1 MKHNIIFALLTAVI
15 LVSGFFAIDIV
26 QIFNRSNNDE
36 GFRSISKTEDN
47 AVYLSSEREII
58 NPMAILNKSNKKVN
72 TTQKEIASAV
82 VKAMSRYNKTT
93 YIACGT
99 DIKLDEAWQD
109 GGNDL
114 IYIYKWK
121 YRNYGRKSERLLDC
135 IIDTNDYNIIYIR
148 FYSEEV
154 HELPASDLNNGLD
167 KIRNQSNEFY
177 PNIENIHITM
187 SDVLNEL
194 RMSEQEYN
202 GYEEWDMDPTFYSS
216 YYEREFYDYLG
227 EETQIYSPSPYYI
240 DRYTDMQEF
249 VNYIYYGSELYNFW
263 LSPLDM
269 CSSTLIHY
277 GDDYSDQSD
286 MNDTSTRK
294 KGIVVYP
301 VNYILDEFIY
311 EMPQWFTP
319 SYSTKDGRIYQTIT
333 LNNGNKVTV
342 IYSVKEDMVEGFY
355 FEGN

>member
-1 MKHNIIFALLTAVI
+1 MKHNIIFALLTAAI

-26 QIFNRSNNDE
+26 QIFSSSNNDE

-58 NPMAILNKSNKKVN
+58 NPMTIINKSNKKVN
-72 TTQKEIASAV
+72 STQREIASAV
-82 VKAMSRYNKTT
+82 VSAMSRYNKTT
-93 YIACGT
+93 YIAWGIDT
-99 DIKLDEAWQD
+99 KLYEAWQD

-114 IYIYKWK
+114 IYIDKWK
-121 YRNYGRKSERLLDC
+121 YKNYGKKSERLLDC

-154 HELPASDLNNGLD
+154 HELPASDLNKGLN
-167 KIRNQSNEFY
+167 KIRNLSNEFY
-177 PNIENIHITM
+177 PNIEIIELTM
-187 SDVLNEL
+187 QDVLDEL
-194 RMSEQEYN
+194 KLKMTEREY
-202 GYEEWDMDPTFYSS
+202 DPNFYG
-216 YYEREFYDYLG
+216 YYEHEFYEYIG
-227 EETQIYSPSPYYI
+227 EEIQIYFPDYI
-240 DRYTDMQEF
+240 YRYTDMQKF
-249 VNYIYYGSELYNFW
+249 VDFVYPNSELHNFW

-269 CSSTLIHY
+269 CNSILTY
-277 GDDYSDQSD
+277 YEDDYSDQSD

-294 KGIVVYP
+294 KEIVVEP
-301 VNYILDEFIY
+301 VNYILYEFIDAI
-311 EMPQWFTP
+311 PQWFTP

-333 LNNGNKVTV
+333 LNDGKKVTV